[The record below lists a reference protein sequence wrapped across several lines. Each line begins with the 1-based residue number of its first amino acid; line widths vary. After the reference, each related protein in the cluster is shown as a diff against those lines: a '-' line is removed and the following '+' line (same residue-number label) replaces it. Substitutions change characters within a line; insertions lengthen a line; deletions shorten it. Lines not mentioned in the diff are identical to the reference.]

1 MFHLSFEYPLECSS
15 GTDED
20 DEEALM
26 QRALELSLRD
36 MSTEEGATYSTD
48 RDAMVTS
55 DAAEEDEVR
64 KRSGEEG
71 VERAREK
78 ERERE
83 REKDRKSKKGERE
96 FT

>member
-1 MFHLSFEYPLECSS
+1 MECSS

>member
-1 MFHLSFEYPLECSS
+1 
-15 GTDED
+15 
-20 DEEALM
+20 M

-64 KRSGEEG
+64 KRG
-71 VERAREK
+71 
-78 ERERE
+78 
-83 REKDRKSKKGERE
+83 GERVHIMMLYI
-96 FT
+96 

>member
-1 MFHLSFEYPLECSS
+1 
-15 GTDED
+15 
-20 DEEALM
+20 M

-64 KRSGEEG
+64 KRGG
-71 VERAREK
+71 ERARE
-78 ERERE
+78 
-83 REKDRKSKKGERE
+83 REKGGERKRQKVKKGRERE

>member
-1 MFHLSFEYPLECSS
+1 
-15 GTDED
+15 
-20 DEEALM
+20 M

-83 REKDRKSKKGERE
+83 RERKTESQKRGRE
-96 FT
+96 SSHNDVVYIDVCVRVRT

>member
-1 MFHLSFEYPLECSS
+1 
-15 GTDED
+15 
-20 DEEALM
+20 M

-83 REKDRKSKKGERE
+83 RERERKTESQKRGRE
-96 FT
+96 SSHNDVVYIDVCVRVRT

>member
-1 MFHLSFEYPLECSS
+1 
-15 GTDED
+15 
-20 DEEALM
+20 M

-83 REKDRKSKKGERE
+83 RERKTESQKRGRE
-96 FT
+96 SSHNDVVYIDVCVRIRT

>member
-64 KRSGEEG
+64 KRGGEEG
-71 VERAREK
+71 GERRRDKIGRASC
-78 ERERE
+78 RERV
-83 REKDRKSKKGERE
+83 
-96 FT
+96 